1 MRLAALLPAL
11 LLLPAPG
18 TPGNAP
24 STPGGFKEVRA
35 RHAVLHVPPG
45 RTAEAAAWSREA
57 DRRLEALASRLGV
70 KLPDEPLH
78 LFLHNSTAAKNTLA
92 GDDAP
97 FTVRADR
104 REVHH
109 LIPPGGPGGG
119 KDGITDPRG
128 DALLLL
134 SLAWGPPAS
143 ERTGRA
149 VARWAA
155 GDFHGQPLAA
165 YAARV
170 IREEGPY
177 PLREVLR
184 DPGRDE
190 PHLSPLV
197 ADALGGAWVE
207 HARRARS
214 LKEIWS
220 SPLPDG
226 AWERSWEELERDWR
240 AWLAGLPAPSKRSPR
255 RDRSV
260 LPFQRGITLA
270 HEGFRTQEGYGSD
283 SALAQLARIRKLGAN
298 AVTLVPYG
306 FTRAPEETSVR
317 WIGSDESDDRISRT
331 VREARRLGLH
341 VVLKPQLWS
350 RGTFTGHIVFADDAA
365 FGRWMASYRRYV
377 LHYARLAEL
386 ERADLFVIGTELG
399 GLTTRE
405 AAWRE
410 LIRDVR
416 KVYSGPLTYSA
427 NWGEEFERLAFW
439 SDLDFLGVNFY
450 YPLVTSPGEVPRA
463 GSPRVRELSA
473 MLERISRKHRKPV
486 LFTEVG
492 YATSAAA
499 ALEPWKE
506 NNAATDPEMQARCYE
521 VIFQSFYRRPWLA
534 GLHWWKWPSP
544 GRGSVTDP
552 TFSPLDKPALR
563 VLERWYGER

>member
-1 MRLAALLPAL
+1 MRRAAVL
-11 LLLPAPG
+11 LLLLVAG
-18 TPGNAP
+18 LVLADGRE
-24 STPGGFKEVRA
+24 STAEVRA

-45 RTAEAAAWSREA
+45 RAAEPSDTAAWARAA

-70 KLPDEPLH
+70 KLPDEPLR
-78 LFLHNSTAAKNTLA
+78 LVLHDSTAAKISRA
-92 GDDAP
+92 GDDSP

-109 LIPPGGPGGG
+109 LIPPGGGR
-119 KDGITDPRG
+119 DGITDPRG

-134 SLAWGPPAS
+134 TLAWGPPGS
-143 ERTGRA
+143 ERIGRA

-170 IREEGPY
+170 TREEGPY
-177 PLREVLR
+177 ALREILR
-184 DPGRDE
+184 EPARDNRDE

-207 HARRARS
+207 RLRQTRGAGAV
-214 LKEIWS
+214 KEVWS
-220 SPLPDG
+220 APAG
-226 AWERSWEELERDWR
+226 RSWEEMEGDWK
-240 AWLAGLPAPSKRSPR
+240 AWLASLPAPRKTSPR
-255 RDRSV
+255 RSP
-260 LPFQRGITLA
+260 LPFHRGITLA

-283 SALAQLARIRKLGAN
+283 AALAQLARIRKLGAN

-306 FTRAPEETSVR
+306 FTRAPAEASVR
-317 WIGSDESDDRISRT
+317 WIGSDETDDRISRT

-341 VVLKPQLWS
+341 IVLKPQLWS
-350 RGTFTGHIVFADDAA
+350 RGTFTGHIAFGDDAA
-365 FGRWMASYRRYV
+365 FRRWMASYRRYV
-377 LHYARLAEL
+377 LHYARLAEM

-399 GLTTRE
+399 GLTVRE

-427 NWGEEFERLAFW
+427 NWGEEFERLSFW
-439 SDLDFLGVNFY
+439 NDLDYLGVNFY
-450 YPLVTSPGEVPRA
+450 YPLVTGAGEMPRA
-463 GSPRVRELSA
+463 DSPRVRELSA
-473 MLERISRKHRKPV
+473 LLERISRRHRKPV

-492 YATSAAA
+492 FAASAAA
-499 ALEPWKE
+499 AAEPWKE
-506 NNAATDPEMQARCYE
+506 ENAATDPDMQARCYE
-521 VIFQSFYRRPWLA
+521 VVFRSFYRRPWLA

-544 GRGSVTDP
+544 GRGSADDP
-552 TFSPLDKPALR
+552 SFSPLGKPALR
-563 VLERWYGER
+563 VLERWYGRR

>member
-1 MRLAALLPAL
+1 MPRALRPSAVLSVLLAAVL
-11 LLLPAPG
+11 
-18 TPGNAP
+18 PGNTQ
-24 STPGGFKEVRA
+24 SSFQEVRA

-45 RTAEAAAWSREA
+45 KSAEAAAWSRAA

-78 LFLHNSTAAKNTLA
+78 LFLHDSTAAKNTLA

-134 SLAWGPPAS
+134 TLAWGPPAS
-143 ERTGRA
+143 ERTARA
-149 VARWAA
+149 VARWAV

-177 PLREVLR
+177 PLREILADPPR
-184 DPGRDE
+184 DG

-197 ADALGGAWVE
+197 ADALGGSWVE
-207 HARRARS
+207 RVRQTRGPGA

-220 SPLPDG
+220 GRD
-226 AWERSWEELERDWR
+226 WEEEAERDWR
-240 AWLAGLPAPSKRSPR
+240 AWLAGLPAPAKPSPR
-255 RDRSV
+255 RGRSA

-283 SALAQLARIRKLGAN
+283 AALAQLARIRKLGAN

-306 FTRAPEETSVR
+306 FTRAPAETSVR

-331 VREARRLGLH
+331 IREARRLGLH

-350 RGTFTGHIVFADDAA
+350 RGTFTGHIAFADGTE

-463 GSPRVRELSA
+463 DSPRVRELSA

-506 NNAATDPEMQARCYE
+506 RNAPTDPEMQARCYE
-521 VIFQSFYRRPWLA
+521 VVFQSFYRRPWLA

-544 GRGSVTDP
+544 GRGSATDP
-552 TFSPLDKPALR
+552 TFSPLGKPALR
-563 VLERWYGER
+563 VLERWYGRVR

>member
-1 MRLAALLPAL
+1 MRAAAVLPL
-11 LLLPAPG
+11 LLLLLAPFLAG
-18 TPGNAP
+18 D
-24 STPGGFKEVRA
+24 SSFKEVRA
-35 RHAVLHVPPG
+35 RHAILHVPPG
-45 RTAEAAAWSREA
+45 RSAEAAAWSREA

-78 LFLHNSTAAKNTLA
+78 LFLHDSTAAKNSLA

-109 LIPPGGPGGG
+109 LIPPGGG

-128 DALLLL
+128 DVLLLL
-134 SLAWGPPAS
+134 NLVWGPPAS
-143 ERTGRA
+143 DAFGRTGRA

-170 IREEGPY
+170 TREEGLY
-177 PLREVLR
+177 PLREILR

-220 SPLPDG
+220 SPLPAG
-226 AWERSWEELERDWR
+226 AREDAERDWR
-240 AWLAGLPAPSKRSPR
+240 AWLAKLPAPPKPAPR
-255 RDRSV
+255 RGRSA

-283 SALAQLARIRKLGAN
+283 AALAQLARIRKLGAN

-331 VREARRLGLH
+331 IREARRLGLT

-350 RGTFTGHIVFADDAA
+350 RGTFTGHIVFADGAE

-427 NWGEEFERLAFW
+427 NWGEEFERLALW
-439 SDLDFLGVNFY
+439 NDLDFLGVNFY
-450 YPLVTSPGEVPRA
+450 YPLVAKQGEVPRA
-463 GSPRVRELSA
+463 DSPRVRELSA

-506 NNAATDPEMQARCYE
+506 NNAPTDPEMQARCYE
-521 VIFQSFYRRPWLA
+521 VIFQSFYRKPWLA

-544 GRGSVTDP
+544 GRGSATDP
-552 TFSPLDKPALR
+552 TFSPLGKPALG
-563 VLERWYGER
+563 VLERWYGKP